1 MRKKLS
7 EGVYYQDCSRQRF
20 HLNSQWRRKLS
31 KIKRQRNY
39 SNLKKQEKTL
49 GKKNR
54 RISNLQDKEFSALVM
69 KILIQLG
76 KSADINNGHLQ
87 GTRKYR

>member
-1 MRKKLS
+1 M
-7 EGVYYQDCSRQRF
+7 
-20 HLNSQWRRKLS
+20 
-31 KIKRQRNY
+31 
-39 SNLKKQEKTL
+39 KKQEKTL

-54 RISNLQDKEFSALVM
+54 KINNLQDKEFSALVM